1 MLVGNS
7 LNKCPDS
14 KSLEKLPLTKKDD
27 NVIILI
33 VGNIHEKVKKK
44 LLKAR
49 LKLNMNVVKN
59 ALNEWYLGV
68 GIELY
73 ECRYSILFNLD
84 YFIYINEIQH

>member
-1 MLVGNS
+1 MSWLQISGKTAF
-7 LNKCPDS
+7 NKKRWQCNYS
-14 KSLEKLPLTKKDD
+14 YS
-27 NVIILI
+27 
-33 VGNIHEKVKKK
+33 NIHEKVKKK